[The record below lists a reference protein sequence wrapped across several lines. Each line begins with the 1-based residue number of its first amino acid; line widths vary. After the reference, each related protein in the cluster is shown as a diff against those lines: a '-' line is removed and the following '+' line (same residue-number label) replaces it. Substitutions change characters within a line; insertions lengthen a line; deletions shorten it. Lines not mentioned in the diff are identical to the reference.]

1 MEKKIEENDVV
12 YTIDGTNGGCVDID
26 VKPGVEEVSF
36 EASFGREY
44 LLGDCKKVFPDV
56 RKIVIDYSVYNIDI
70 PNTLFPNVK
79 EVKSDNYYGK
89 YTKNGSVLLK
99 DDYHGQI
106 LTNTFAKKA
115 DETVDLKYATKIED
129 DAFSGCM
136 ATKIINSGS
145 VVSCAEYAFR
155 NSAIGNLKPEPDG
168 AVVAGSILV
177 NIDESAE
184 NIILPDK
191 RVSLTAMRDGIN
203 FDNVKSITANRAQ
216 TVINLRY
223 KLPVGIKIILR
234 WQVGILGYL
243 IAEMKT
249 SKHTNKQKYRLRL
262 FNFSTLRRREIFIF
276 INEECGI
283 HVRTPCIVLR
293 LIDGR
298 ETRPRLYTPT
308 SSSFVSP
315 YGFGTREHSS
325 RYHGFVCQRQKPLGY
340 EREARVIKVF
350 SQKTSPFVLFQHI
363 NYVRKSRRFLIWQRR
378 NPYGLI
384 L

>member
-1 MEKKIEENDVV
+1 M
-12 YTIDGTNGGCVDID
+12 Y
-26 VKPGVEEVSF
+26 
-36 EASFGREY
+36 
-44 LLGDCKKVFPDV
+44 
-56 RKIVIDYSVYNIDI
+56 
-70 PNTLFPNVK
+70 
-79 EVKSDNYYGK
+79 
-89 YTKNGSVLLK
+89 
-99 DDYHGQI
+99 
-106 LTNTFAKKA
+106 
-115 DETVDLKYATKIED
+115 
-129 DAFSGCM
+129 
-136 ATKIINSGS
+136 
-145 VVSCAEYAFR
+145 
-155 NSAIGNLKPEPDG
+155 
-168 AVVAGSILV
+168 
-177 NIDESAE
+177 
-184 NIILPDK
+184 
-191 RVSLTAMRDGIN
+191 
-203 FDNVKSITANRAQ
+203 ANRYEELAKFLDLGFVSKATLKELQ
-216 TVINLRY
+216 KETKVMEI
-223 KLPVGIKIILR
+223 PEVAAVILR

-350 SQKTSPFVLFQHI
+350 SQKNVPFCTFSA
-363 NYVRKSRRFLIWQRR
+363 Y
-378 NPYGLI
+378 
-384 L
+384 